1 MINHIFWANIN
12 FITYTKAW
20 LLADLL
26 NQDTTY
32 IKPVWQSEVSYKT
45 LKTTHHSTVIIITV

>member
-32 IKPVWQSEVSYKT
+32 VKPVWQSEVSYKT
-45 LKTTHHSTVIIITV
+45 LKTAHHSTVIIITV